1 MIELSHLSAG
11 YPGRPVLRDVSAVF
25 PGGALT
31 VVAGPNGCG
40 KSTLLKTLCG
50 ILPCASG
57 EIRVDGTPL
66 AALRYPARTVAYLP
80 QNRPTPDITVERLIL
95 HGRFPYLSYPRRYSA
110 GDRAVARQAM
120 ETMNLTALADTPVQK
135 LSGGIRQK
143 VYLAMALAQDTPVV
157 LLDEPT
163 TYLDIAHQLQIMRE
177 ARALCAQGKTVVMV
191 LHDLLTA
198 MRIADHLLVLH
209 EGRAAAQGSCEEIWE
224 SGCLDRVFGVALR
237 RMETPDGVQYYYAP
251 PDAPGL

>member
-1 MIELSHLSAG
+1 MIEIDHLCSG
-11 YPGRPVLRDVSAVF
+11 YPGRPVLKDVSAAF
-25 PGGALT
+25 PSGALT

-50 ILPCASG
+50 IVPRASG
-57 EIRVDGTPL
+57 DIRIDGTPL
-66 AALRYPARTVAYLP
+66 AALCWPARTLAYLP
-80 QNRPTPDITVERLIL
+80 QNRPVPDITVERLVL
-95 HGRFPYLSYPRRYSA
+95 HGRFPYLSYPRRYRPQDIEA
-110 GDRAVARQAM
+110 ARQAM
-120 ETMNLTALADTPVQK
+120 AAMGLSDVAETPVRE

-191 LHDLLTA
+191 LHDLLMA
-198 MRIADHLLVLH
+198 MRTADRLIVMH
-209 EGRAAAQGSCEEIWE
+209 EGCVAAQGSCAEIWE
-224 SGCLDRVFGVALR
+224 SRCIDRVFGVALR
-237 RMETPDGVQYYYAP
+237 RMDTPDGTQYYYAP
-251 PDAPGL
+251 PVG